1 MPFMRRNRFL
11 RKPLLA
17 KHFSQ
22 MKRTLGSESYK
33 LRQVAAEVKGLL
45 YTDEQ

>member
-1 MPFMRRNRFL
+1 MRRNRFL
-11 RKPLLA
+11 RIALLA

-22 MKRTLGSESYK
+22 MKLTLGSEPYK
-33 LRQVAAEVKGLL
+33 LRQVAAEDKGVL